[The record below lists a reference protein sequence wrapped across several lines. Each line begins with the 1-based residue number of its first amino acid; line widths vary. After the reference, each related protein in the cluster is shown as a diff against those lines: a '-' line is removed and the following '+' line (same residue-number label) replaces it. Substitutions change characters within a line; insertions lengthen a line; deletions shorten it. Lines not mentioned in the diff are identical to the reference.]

1 MKRKVNGFP
10 ENFLWGGALAANQ
23 CEGAFDVDGKGL
35 CIADVN
41 EFHDDIDI
49 KKKSNKEL
57 DTKYILEAIHAG
69 KEDGRYFPKRW
80 GIDFYNRYRED
91 LVLLAGMG
99 INTLRTSINWARI
112 YPNGDDRK
120 PNEAG
125 LLFYDRLID
134 EMLKNGLEPMITV
147 SHYEMPLHL
156 ALQYNGW
163 HNRKLID
170 FFVQYCQTLFDRYH
184 TKVKKWILVNQ
195 INLISHESFNHLGIP
210 SDRVEDLPGK
220 KYQAVHNEMVA
231 CARATG
237 YAHEKYPDLEIGMM
251 VYNEPVY
258 GLTTRPEDQLAALK
272 HNQMEY
278 FFSDVLLRGT
288 YPGYAFRYFDEK
300 GIVVEFGEKD
310 EEDLKNTCDFASFS
324 YYYSS
329 TVSAESY
336 ENGNRTVF
344 NENLPANEW
353 GWSYDPVG
361 LRITLNE
368 WYDRYQVP
376 IYITENG
383 SGFFDKVEKD
393 GKIQDPYR
401 INYYREHLLA
411 VQEALRDGVDVRGYY
426 AWGPIDIISCSSS
439 EMSKR
444 YGFIYVDQDDYGNG
458 SLKRTEKDSYFW
470 YRDIVISNGKKLQ
483 DVK

>member
-1 MKRKVNGFP
+1 MWL
-10 ENFLWGGALAANQ
+10 FLLIG
-23 CEGAFDVDGKGL
+23 D
-35 CIADVN
+35 
-41 EFHDDIDI
+41 
-49 KKKSNKEL
+49 
-57 DTKYILEAIHAG
+57 
-69 KEDGRYFPKRW
+69 
-80 GIDFYNRYRED
+80 
-91 LVLLAGMG
+91 
-99 INTLRTSINWARI
+99 NT
-112 YPNGDDRK
+112 
-120 PNEAG
+120 
-125 LLFYDRLID
+125 
-134 EMLKNGLEPMITV
+134 
-147 SHYEMPLHL
+147 
-156 ALQYNGW
+156 
-163 HNRKLID
+163 
-170 FFVQYCQTLFDRYH
+170 
-184 TKVKKWILVNQ
+184 
-195 INLISHESFNHLGIP
+195 FNHLGIP

-251 VYNEPVY
+251 VYNEPAY

-324 YYYSS
+324 SYYSS

-393 GKIQDPYR
+393 GKIHDPYR

-470 YRDIVISNGKKLQ
+470 YRDIAISNGKKLQ

>member
-1 MKRKVNGFP
+1 
-10 ENFLWGGALAANQ
+10 
-23 CEGAFDVDGKGL
+23 
-35 CIADVN
+35 
-41 EFHDDIDI
+41 
-49 KKKSNKEL
+49 
-57 DTKYILEAIHAG
+57 
-69 KEDGRYFPKRW
+69 
-80 GIDFYNRYRED
+80 
-91 LVLLAGMG
+91 
-99 INTLRTSINWARI
+99 
-112 YPNGDDRK
+112 
-120 PNEAG
+120 
-125 LLFYDRLID
+125 
-134 EMLKNGLEPMITV
+134 
-147 SHYEMPLHL
+147 
-156 ALQYNGW
+156 
-163 HNRKLID
+163 
-170 FFVQYCQTLFDRYH
+170 
-184 TKVKKWILVNQ
+184 
-195 INLISHESFNHLGIP
+195 
-210 SDRVEDLPGK
+210 
-220 KYQAVHNEMVA
+220 MVA

-251 VYNEPVY
+251 VYNEPAY

-310 EEDLKNTCDFASFS
+310 EEDLKKTCDFASFS

-393 GKIQDPYR
+393 GKIHDPYR

-426 AWGPIDIISCSSS
+426 AWGSIDIISCSSS

-470 YRDIVISNGKKLQ
+470 YRDIAISNGKKLQ

>member
-1 MKRKVNGFP
+1 
-10 ENFLWGGALAANQ
+10 
-23 CEGAFDVDGKGL
+23 
-35 CIADVN
+35 
-41 EFHDDIDI
+41 
-49 KKKSNKEL
+49 
-57 DTKYILEAIHAG
+57 
-69 KEDGRYFPKRW
+69 
-80 GIDFYNRYRED
+80 
-91 LVLLAGMG
+91 
-99 INTLRTSINWARI
+99 
-112 YPNGDDRK
+112 
-120 PNEAG
+120 
-125 LLFYDRLID
+125 
-134 EMLKNGLEPMITV
+134 MLKNGLEPMITV

-393 GKIQDPYR
+393 GKIHDPYR